1 MFSIIYIDCLCLHYC
16 FQLTM
21 VRCLRIKLHT
31 DTTVDYLYDILPRFV
46 QSDSTSNLKGL
57 LHNHTYIMI
66 TMN

>member
-31 DTTVDYLYDILPRFV
+31 DTTVHYLYDIFTRFV
-46 QSDSTSNLKGL
+46 KSSVWFN
-57 LHNHTYIMI
+57 I
-66 TMN
+66 